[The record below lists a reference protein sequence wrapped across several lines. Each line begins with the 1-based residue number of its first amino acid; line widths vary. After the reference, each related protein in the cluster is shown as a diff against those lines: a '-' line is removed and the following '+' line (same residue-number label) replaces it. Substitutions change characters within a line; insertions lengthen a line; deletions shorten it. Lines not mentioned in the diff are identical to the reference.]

1 MCGRFMLSKSTPD
14 MISRFGITEVIA
26 DLAPRYNIAPS
37 QPIWVVREERVRIME
52 PMQWGLVPFWSREP
66 GSGVI
71 NARMESLTEKPT
83 FKQAFRRKR
92 CLIPADGFYEWLSNN
107 GVKRPFLFRLKE
119 RELFAFAGL
128 WDEWTSPDG
137 SPLRSCAI
145 ITVPSNT
152 LLAKIHHR
160 MPAILSLEDENRW
173 LDTSANPVI
182 SDLLSLLAPY
192 PPERMEMIPVSN
204 KVNNPRYE
212 NPECM
217 ERAE

>member
-26 DLAPRYNIAPS
+26 DMAPRYNIAPS

-160 MPAILSLEDENRW
+160 MPAILSSEDENRW
-173 LDTSANPVI
+173 LDTRNPVI